1 MAHRSEQGN
10 VLGFVLVGALLVAS
24 LLGGI
29 YVVRHNIAGQAG
41 TDVANNDQSE
51 TSTTTDPDKAQND
64 TTAPDASGDG
74 QSDQALEDALNEQS
88 SSKGQQNSSNTGNSS
103 PTSQTQAL
111 PETGPADTLAAMLGA
126 TLLVGA
132 SFSYARSRRLI

>member
-10 VLGFVLVGALLVAS
+10 VLGFVLVGALLVAL

-29 YVVRHNIAGQAG
+29 YVVRHTISGQGNAN
-41 TDVANNDQSE
+41 VANNEQSG
-51 TSTTTDPDKAQND
+51 TSTTADPDSAQNE
-64 TTAPDASGDG
+64 TTTPDASGDA
-74 QSDQALEDALNEQS
+74 QSDQALKDALNQQS
-88 SSKGQQNSSNTGNSS
+88 SSNEQQSSGNSNTS
-103 PTSQTQAL
+103 TQTPVL

-132 SFSYARSRRLI
+132 GFSYARSRRLI